1 MTSPLL
7 WLYRALF
14 TPALVALAPRY
25 GLRMI
30 RRGGYG
36 PGFSQRLGWLAPLPP
51 PTPGRTRVWVQAVS
65 VGELLAL
72 GPVLR
77 GLHAAGAEIVLT
89 TTTSTGRRLA
99 AERYGTLASTLAYF
113 PLDAWPCSAA
123 AWRALRPQLVV
134 LAEGERWPE
143 HVHQAERR
151 GVPVVC
157 VNARLSDRSF
167 RRLSRVP
174 GLAPLVLGRH
184 TRFLA
189 ASALD
194 ATRLVRLGVG
204 EDRVSLTGNLKLDVT
219 PRPCPPAEQAR
230 LRRELGLDAGP
241 LLLGASTW
249 PGEEAALLA
258 AWRHARAQ
266 GLEAQLLLVPRHAER
281 RAEVQQN
288 LAAAG
293 VRSHFRTH
301 GPAPAPVEVAVAD
314 TTGELALLTHLAD
327 VVFVG
332 KSLPP
337 HTEGQSPVEAAALG
351 KTLLLG
357 PGMSNF
363 RTVAGEL
370 LAAGAAETVATPA
383 ALAAAATRLLADPA
397 ARAARG
403 QAAEAWHARNRGA
416 TERTLAALQP
426 FLTAPAAPERSG
438 G

>member
-1 MTSPLL
+1 VTPPLL

-36 PGFSQRLGWLAPLPP
+36 PGFTQRLGWLPPLPP
-51 PTPGRTRVWVQAVS
+51 PTPGRPRVWIQAVS

-77 GLHAAGAEIVLT
+77 GLAAAGAEIAT
-89 TTTSTGRRLA
+89 
-99 AERYGTLASTLAYF
+99 ERYGTLAATLAYF

-123 AWRALRPQLVV
+123 AWRALQPQLVV

-167 RRLSRVP
+167 RRLSRLP
-174 GLAPLVLGRH
+174 GLAPLVLGRR

-189 ASALD
+189 ASAQD
-194 ATRLVRLGVG
+194 ATRLARLGVG
-204 EDRVSLTGNLKLDVT
+204 EERVSITGNLKLDVT
-219 PRPCPPAEQAR
+219 PRPCPPAEQER
-230 LRRELGLDAGP
+230 LRRELGLGAGP

-249 PGEEAALLA
+249 PGEEAALVT

-266 GLEAQLLLVPRHAER
+266 GLAAQLLLVPRHAER
-281 RAEVQQN
+281 RAEVQQT

-293 VRSHFRTH
+293 VRSHLRTQ
-301 GPAPAPVEVAVAD
+301 GPAPGPVEVAVAD

-337 HTEGQSPVEAAALG
+337 HTEGQSPLDAAALG
-351 KTLLLG
+351 KPLLLG

-363 RTVAGEL
+363 RTVAAEL

-383 ALAAAATRLLADPA
+383 ALAAAATRLLGDPA
-397 ARAARG
+397 TRAARG
-403 QAAEAWHARNRGA
+403 HAAEAWHARNRGA
-416 TERTLAALQP
+416 ADRTLAALQP
-426 FLTAPAAPERSG
+426 LLVTAG
-438 G
+438 GG

>member
-14 TPALVALAPRY
+14 TPALVALSPRY
-25 GLRMI
+25 VLRMI

-36 PGFSQRLGWLAPLPP
+36 PGFSQRLGWLPPLPP
-51 PTPGRTRVWVQAVS
+51 PVPGRTRVWIQAVS

-99 AERYGTLASTLAYF
+99 AERYGALAATLAYF

-123 AWRALRPQLVV
+123 AWRALRPDLVV
-134 LAEGERWPE
+134 LTEGERWPE
-143 HVHQAERR
+143 HMHQAERR
-151 GVPVVC
+151 GIPVVC

-167 RRLSRVP
+167 RRLSLVP
-174 GLAPLVLGRH
+174 GLAPLLLGRR

-189 ASALD
+189 ASAQD
-194 ATRLVRLGVG
+194 AERLAHLGVG
-204 EDRVSLTGNLKLDVT
+204 RDQVSITGNLKLDVT
-219 PRPCPPAEQAR
+219 PRSCSPAEQAR
-230 LRRELGLDAGP
+230 LRLELGLASGP

-249 PGEEAALLA
+249 PGEEAALVE

-266 GLEAQLLLVPRHAER
+266 GLAAQLLLVPRHAER
-281 RAEVQQN
+281 RAEVLQI

-293 VRSHFRTH
+293 VRSHLRTL

-337 HTEGQSPVEAAALG
+337 HTEGQSPVDAAALR
-351 KTLLLG
+351 KPLLFG

-370 LAAGAAETVATPA
+370 LAIGAAEAVATPA
-383 ALAAAATRLLADPA
+383 ALAAAATRLLAYPGT
-397 ARAARG
+397 RTARG
-403 QAAEAWHARNRGA
+403 RDAEAWHARNRGA
-416 TERTLAALQP
+416 ADRTLAALQP
-426 FLTAPAAPERSG
+426 YLASPPTA
-438 G
+438 

>member
-1 MTSPLL
+1 VTFPLL
-7 WLYRALF
+7 WLYRILF
-14 TPALVALAPRY
+14 APALVALAPRY

-36 PGFSQRLGWLAPLPP
+36 PGFSQRLGWLAPLPA

-77 GLHAAGAEIVLT
+77 GLHAAGAEILLT
-89 TTTSTGRRLA
+89 TTTSTGWRLA
-99 AERYGTLASTLAYF
+99 AERYGSLASTLAYF

-143 HVHQAERR
+143 HLHQAEHR
-151 GVPVVC
+151 GVPVVF

-167 RRLSRVP
+167 RWLSRVP
-174 GLAPLVLGRH
+174 GLAPLVLGRR

-194 ATRLVRLGVG
+194 ANRLIRLGVS
-204 EDRVSLTGNLKLDVT
+204 EERVSITGNLKLDVT
-219 PRPCPPAEQAR
+219 PGTCPPAEQVR
-230 LRRELGLDAGP
+230 LRRELGLGAGP

-249 PGEEAALLA
+249 AGEEAALLA
-258 AWRHARAQ
+258 AWRQARAK
-266 GLEAQLLLVPRHAER
+266 GIEAQLLLVPRHAER
-281 RAEVQQN
+281 RAEVQRA
-288 LAAAG
+288 LDSAG
-293 VRSHFRTH
+293 VRGHFRTH
-301 GPAPAPVEVAVAD
+301 GPAPGPVEVAVAD
-314 TTGELALLTHLAD
+314 TTGELARLTHLAD

-370 LAAGAAETVATPA
+370 LAAGAAETVASPA
-383 ALAAAATRLLADPA
+383 ALAAAATQLLADPA
-397 ARAARG
+397 TCAARG
-403 QAAEAWHARNRGA
+403 QAAGAWHARNRGA
-416 TERTLAALQP
+416 ADRTLAALQP
-426 FLTAPAAPERSG
+426 FLAAAAPVRTG
-438 G
+438 C

>member
-1 MTSPLL
+1 MTPPLL

-36 PGFSQRLGWLAPLPP
+36 PGFTQRRGWLPPLPP
-51 PTPGRTRVWVQAVS
+51 PVPGRTRVWIQAVS

-99 AERYGTLASTLAYF
+99 TERYGELAATLAYF

-123 AWRALRPQLVV
+123 AWRALGPQLVV

-143 HVHQAERR
+143 HVYQAERR

-167 RRLSRVP
+167 RRLSRLP
-174 GLAPLVLGRH
+174 GLAPLVLGRD

-189 ASALD
+189 ASAQD
-194 ATRLVRLGVG
+194 AARLGHLGVG
-204 EDRVSLTGNLKLDVT
+204 ADRIRITGNLKLDVT
-219 PRPCPPAEQAR
+219 PRPCPPSEQER
-230 LRRELGLDAGP
+230 LRRELGLAAGP

-249 PGEEAALLA
+249 PGEEAALVA
-258 AWRHARAQ
+258 AWRQARAQ
-266 GLEAQLLLVPRHAER
+266 GLAAQLLLVPRHAER
-281 RAEVQQN
+281 RAEVRQR
-288 LAAAG
+288 LASAG
-293 VRSHFRTH
+293 VRSHFRSL
-301 GPAPAPVEVAVAD
+301 GAAPAPVDVAVAD

-332 KSLPP
+332 KSLAP

-351 KTLLLG
+351 KPLLFG

-370 LAAGAAETVATPA
+370 LAAGAAETVASAA
-383 ALAAAATRLLADPA
+383 ALGIAALRLLADPA

-403 QAAEAWHARNRGA
+403 RAAETWHACNRGA
-416 TERTLAALQP
+416 AERTLAALQP
-426 FLTAPAAPERSG
+426 FLAPPDGA
-438 G
+438 

>member
-1 MTSPLL
+1 MTPPLL

-36 PGFSQRLGWLAPLPP
+36 PGFTQRLGWLPPLPP
-51 PTPGRTRVWVQAVS
+51 PVPGRTRVWIQAVS

-77 GLHAAGAEIVLT
+77 GLHAAGAEIILT

-99 AERYGTLASTLAYF
+99 AERYGSLAATLAYF

-123 AWRALRPQLVV
+123 AWRALQPQLVV

-174 GLAPLVLGRH
+174 GLAPLVLGRR

-189 ASALD
+189 ASAQD
-194 ATRLVRLGVG
+194 AARLARLGVDA
-204 EDRVSLTGNLKLDVT
+204 ERVSITGNLKLDVT

-230 LRRELGLDAGP
+230 LRQELGLAAGP

-249 PGEEAALLA
+249 PGEEAALVE
-258 AWRHARAQ
+258 AWRRARAQ
-266 GLEAQLLLVPRHAER
+266 GLAAQLLLVPRHAER
-281 RAEVQQN
+281 RAEVLQT

-293 VRSHFRTH
+293 VRAHLRTH
-301 GPAPAPVEVAVAD
+301 GPAPAPVDVAVAD

-337 HTEGQSPVEAAALG
+337 HTEGQSPLEAAALG
-351 KTLLLG
+351 KAILFG

-383 ALAAAATRLLADPA
+383 ALAAAATQLLDDSA
-397 ARAARG
+397 ARTARG
-403 QAAEAWHARNRGA
+403 RAAEAWHARNRGA
-416 TERTLAALQP
+416 AERTLAALQP
-426 FLTAPAAPERSG
+426 LLARPVAG
-438 G
+438 

>member
-1 MTSPLL
+1 VTSPLL

-14 TPALVALAPRY
+14 TPALVALSPRY
-25 GLRMI
+25 VLRMI

-36 PGFSQRLGWLAPLPP
+36 PGFSQRLGWLPPLPP
-51 PTPGRTRVWVQAVS
+51 PVPGRTRVWIQAVS

-99 AERYGTLASTLAYF
+99 AERYGALAATLAYF

-123 AWRALRPQLVV
+123 AWRALRPDLVV
-134 LAEGERWPE
+134 LTEGERWPE
-143 HVHQAERR
+143 HMHQAERR
-151 GVPVVC
+151 GIPVVC

-167 RRLSRVP
+167 RRLSLVP
-174 GLAPLVLGRH
+174 GLAPLLLGRR

-189 ASALD
+189 ASAQD
-194 ATRLVRLGVG
+194 AERLAHLGVG
-204 EDRVSLTGNLKLDVT
+204 RDRVSITGNLKLDVT
-219 PRPCPPAEQAR
+219 PRSCSPAEQAR
-230 LRRELGLDAGP
+230 LRLELGLASGP

-249 PGEEAALLA
+249 PGEEAALVE

-266 GLEAQLLLVPRHAER
+266 GLAAQLLLVPRHAER
-281 RAEVQQN
+281 RAEVLQI

-293 VRSHFRTH
+293 VRSHLRTL

-337 HTEGQSPVEAAALG
+337 HTEGQSPVDAAALR
-351 KTLLLG
+351 KPLLFG

-370 LAAGAAETVATPA
+370 LAIGAAEAVATPA
-383 ALAAAATRLLADPA
+383 ALAAAATRLLADPGT
-397 ARAARG
+397 RTARG
-403 QAAEAWHARNRGA
+403 RDAEAWHARNRGA
-416 TERTLAALQP
+416 ADRTLAALQP
-426 FLTAPAAPERSG
+426 YLASPPTA
-438 G
+438 